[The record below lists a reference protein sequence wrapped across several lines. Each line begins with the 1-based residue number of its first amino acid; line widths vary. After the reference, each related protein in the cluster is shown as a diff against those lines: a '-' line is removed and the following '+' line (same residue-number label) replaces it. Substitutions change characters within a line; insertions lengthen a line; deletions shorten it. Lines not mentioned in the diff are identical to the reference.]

1 MSDFCRDA
9 EWRKA
14 IKGHRC
20 TYCGEDI
27 LKGELYQEQTG
38 VWDGKAFRNKF
49 HSECFDALC
58 EDGEGEFTPYSG
70 ERPRADERA
79 PAGGA

>member
-1 MSDFCRDA
+1 MSDFYRDA

-14 IKGHRC
+14 AKEHRC
-20 TYCGEDI
+20 TYCGEPVP
-27 LKGELYQEQTG
+27 KGEFYKEQTG

-58 EDGEGEFTPYSG
+58 EEGEEEFCPYSN
-70 ERPRADERA
+70 ERPRVEA
-79 PAGGA
+79 